1 MQWSPRFLTSLV
13 CLASSVALSAC
24 ARPVVEEE
32 THWSPDGGTDAA
44 LPDGEEPALE
54 PEAGEEEPEPVEE
67 NDGSVP
73 VEAGCADRDH
83 DTVCDAQDNCPD
95 VANTNQ
101 ADADKNGV
109 GDACSQVGQDSGTQ
123 PSACNAEAVP
133 ASVTAG
139 DATLS
144 NVRVNGMSSP
154 ASVTKGQ
161 RVTLS
166 INYAFGACSLPIPG
180 QPRFLVFGI
189 EGATAGECRP
199 LIEVPCPTEVN
210 ASTTLTV
217 DAPNRSGAAYVV
229 MLGRQGFSCS
239 DSLSGAKRVAA
250 LCVE

>member
-1 MQWSPRFLTSLV
+1 MQWSPR
-13 CLASSVALSAC
+13 CLASLVYLVFSLVGLGAC
-24 ARPVVEEE
+24 ARPTVEEE
-32 THWSPDGGTDAA
+32 ARIASDGGADVDVSDA
-44 LPDGEEPALE
+44 DSEEPDVGGDE
-54 PEAGEEEPEPVEE
+54 PDPIDEP
-67 NDGSVP
+67 DASVP

-109 GDACSQVGQDSGTQ
+109 GDACSPVGEDSGMQQ
-123 PSACNAEAVP
+123 PSACNAETVP
-133 ASVTAG
+133 ASAVAG

-154 ASVTKGQ
+154 AIVKKGQ
-161 RVTLS
+161 QLS
-166 INYAFGACSLPIPG
+166 VSLSYGFGACALPIP
-180 QPRFLVFGI
+180 QPRFLVIGI
-189 EGATAGECRP
+189 EGSGSGECRI

-210 ASTTLTV
+210 ASTTMMV
-217 DAPNRSGAAYVV
+217 EAPNRTGPAYVV

-239 DSLSGAKRVAA
+239 DALSGAKRVAA